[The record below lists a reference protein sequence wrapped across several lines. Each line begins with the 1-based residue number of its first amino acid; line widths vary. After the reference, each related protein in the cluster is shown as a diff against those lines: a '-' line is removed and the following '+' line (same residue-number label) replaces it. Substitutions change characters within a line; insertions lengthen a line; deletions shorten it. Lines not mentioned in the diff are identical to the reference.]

1 MDHYLEFTI
10 LPDTEISGA
19 HILEALFGKLHLA
32 LAGRGAGDVGV
43 SFPDADMKSCRVGT
57 RLRLHG
63 TREALEALATGG
75 WVAQFRDYAA
85 ISQILPVPV
94 QVQHRSIFRVQ
105 EKGSNPERLRRRAM
119 KRHGLS
125 AEEAAK
131 CIPDTARKRLSLPS
145 LQMGS
150 RSSGQQFRLFF
161 GLGPLEQKP
170 RAGTFSTYGFSRS
183 ATVPWF

>member
-10 LPDTEISGA
+10 LPDAEISET

-63 TREALEALATGG
+63 TREALEALIADG
-75 WVAQFRDYAA
+75 WTDRFRDYAA
-85 ISQILPVPV
+85 ISQILPVPI

-119 KRHGLS
+119 RRHNLS

-131 CIPDTARKRLSLPS
+131 RIPAVARKHLHLPFV
-145 LQMGS
+145 QMGS
-150 RSSGQQFRLFF
+150 HSTGQRFKLFF
-161 GLGPLEQKP
+161 DFGPVEDHP
-170 RAGTFSTYGFSRS
+170 RTGTFSVYGFSRS